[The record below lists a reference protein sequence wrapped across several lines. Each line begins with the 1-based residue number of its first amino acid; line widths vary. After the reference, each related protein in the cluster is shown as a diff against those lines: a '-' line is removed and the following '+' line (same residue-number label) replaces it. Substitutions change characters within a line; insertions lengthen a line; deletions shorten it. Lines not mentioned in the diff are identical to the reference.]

1 MDGDTMQVQMA
12 QMAQMM
18 AGNPMSM
25 NLGTRNNNF
34 FMFVGNSMSLQAR
47 IDSLT
52 P

>member
-1 MDGDTMQVQMA
+1 MYGDAMQV

-18 AGNPMSM
+18 AGNAMSM
-25 NLGTRNNNF
+25 NLGTSNSNF